1 MLLTLD
7 GDGEEKQDGFLL
19 NSEERRKE
27 ETWHI
32 HSDTALNLVRM
43 SVGPLFSLLSD
54 EYHLQT

>member
-19 NSEERRKE
+19 NSEERRKG
-27 ETWHI
+27 ETRHI

-43 SVGPLFSLLSD
+43 SVGPLSLLSD